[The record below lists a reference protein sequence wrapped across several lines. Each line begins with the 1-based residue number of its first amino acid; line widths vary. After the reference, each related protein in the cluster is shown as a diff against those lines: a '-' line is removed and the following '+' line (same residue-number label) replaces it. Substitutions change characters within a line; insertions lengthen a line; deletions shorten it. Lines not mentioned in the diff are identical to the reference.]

1 MNTLAIQFF
10 ELASKM
16 EALRDKYRTLPPG
29 RHQHCTVYRVKRT
42 KVRAHFRKSYL
53 AVRIAR

>member
-1 MNTLAIQFF
+1 MKTLAEKFF
-10 ELASKM
+10 ELAARM
-16 EALRDKYRTLPPG
+16 EALRNRFRSLPPG

-42 KVRAHFRKSYL
+42 KVRAHVRKSYL